1 MTDSF
6 PAGNCMFKINY
17 RNTRTRCEICCLLHM
32 QNQDYRETSF
42 LFFVAAQ
49 PIFFQCNLSLS
60 SENIKKLDGFLMF
73 AGCRERIALGKNKLR
88 DLRNCILRSF
98 CAWSLFC
105 SMQVYMSFDSLPILL
120 CFLSSNPVQCSKF
133 GVIFID
139 FTKTICKN

>member
-73 AGCRERIALGKNKLR
+73 AGCRERVALGKNKLR
-88 DLRNCILRSF
+88 DLSKLYFTQFLCMVIILF
-98 CAWSLFC
+98 NAGLHE
-105 SMQVYMSFDSLPILL
+105 L
-120 CFLSSNPVQCSKF
+120 
-133 GVIFID
+133 
-139 FTKTICKN
+139 